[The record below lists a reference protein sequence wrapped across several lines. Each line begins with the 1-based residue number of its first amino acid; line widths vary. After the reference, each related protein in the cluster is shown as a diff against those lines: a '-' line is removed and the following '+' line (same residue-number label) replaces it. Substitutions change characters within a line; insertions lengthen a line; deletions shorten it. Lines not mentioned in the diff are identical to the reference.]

1 MRLKWYEDDDMI
13 EGKSFYFHG
22 TVVTIRTQEQRMK
35 NQSNYNRQSEQR
47 EICEKKKKETRRYN
61 HDMKNRSYHWQAIR
75 AKGNMWNQA
84 NYNSKQK
91 YANCFK
97 RGKTRVTKSLLVL
110 GLNLIGWK
118 MAARSFWTNYTA
130 KWNKLKQSRIYFPHS
145 NENSSDS
152 KEKQNIITK

>member
-1 MRLKWYEDDDMI
+1 MIWKKEKVFIFMAQLLQSGLKNSVWKTKVI
-13 EGKSFYFHG
+13 ITG
-22 TVVTIRTQEQRMK
+22 
-35 NQSNYNRQSEQR
+35 NQSKGKYVKRR
-47 EICEKKKKETRRYN
+47 KKKQEDTLYEKPEL
-61 HDMKNRSYHWQAIR
+61 SLWQAIR

-84 NYNSKQK
+84 SYNSKQK

-152 KEKQNIITK
+152 KEKQNIIKK